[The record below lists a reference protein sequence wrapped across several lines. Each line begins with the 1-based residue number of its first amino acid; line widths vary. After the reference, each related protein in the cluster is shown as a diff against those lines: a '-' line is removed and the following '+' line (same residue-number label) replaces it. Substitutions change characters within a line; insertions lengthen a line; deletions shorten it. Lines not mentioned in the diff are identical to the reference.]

1 MAQPVIIVHGGA
13 WAIPDALVADHL
25 AGCRQAAARGLS
37 LLLSGASAQDA
48 VEQAVI
54 VLEDHP
60 VFDAGRGSF
69 LNALGAVEM
78 DAAMMRG
85 ADLAVGAI
93 AGLSDRQ
100 NPITVA
106 RRVMASEHV
115 FLIGQGASA
124 FAERCG
130 IPACVQDDLV
140 VPREREQWRRF
151 QERPELAGEEAFG
164 ASDTVGAIALDA
176 QGHLCVGVST
186 GGRPF
191 KVVGRVGDV
200 PCVVC
205 GFYADDGIGAAVST
219 GDGESISRIVMAKR
233 AVDSL
238 ARGRT
243 PQAAAEE
250 AIAYLGARVGGRAGI
265 IVLDAAGQLGHSH
278 STPRMARAWSDG
290 LEIIAQIEPS

>member
-1 MAQPVIIVHGGA
+1 MTLPVIIVHGGA

-25 AGCRQAAARGLS
+25 AGCRQAAERGLAS
-37 LLLSGASAQDA
+37 LLSGACAENA
-48 VEQAVI
+48 VEEAVI

-69 LNALGAVEM
+69 LNALGQVEM

-85 ADLAVGAI
+85 NDLAVGAI

-106 RRVMASEHV
+106 RHVMDSEHV
-115 FLIGQGASA
+115 FLIAQGASA
-124 FAERCG
+124 YAERSG
-130 IPACVQDDLV
+130 IPACAQDDLIV
-140 VPREREQWRRF
+140 AREREQWRRF
-151 QERPELAGEEAFG
+151 KERPELAGEEAFG
-164 ASDTVGAIALDA
+164 AGDTVGAIALDG
-176 QGHLCVGVST
+176 QGHLCAGVST

-191 KVVGRVGDV
+191 KVLGRVGDV
-200 PCVVC
+200 PCVGC

-219 GDGESISRIVMAKR
+219 GDGESIARIVMAKR

-238 ARGRT
+238 ARGLT

-250 AIAYLGARVGGRAGI
+250 AIDYLGRRVGGRAGI
-265 IVLDAAGQLGHSH
+265 IVLDANGQVGHTH
-278 STPRMARAWSDG
+278 STPRMARAWSKG
-290 LEIIAQIEPS
+290 REIIAQIEPS